1 MKKALNITFPMASS
15 AHRIAIV
22 SGMLAG
28 TVEKEEAM
36 QEVLHDMTPRAHK
49 KPVVAEGQRYDSVT
63 DAAKF
68 LVLVRGGRSSK
79 EQFFRAVQCE
89 QKRIARLCTQDCWDG
104 YYWAE

>member
-28 TVEKEEAM
+28 TVGRQEAM
-36 QEVLHDMTPRAHK
+36 MNIAQDAVPRAHK

-79 EQFFRAVQCE
+79 EKFFRAVQSE
-89 QKRIARLCTQDCWDG
+89 QKRIARLCTQDCWEG

>member
-22 SGMLAG
+22 TGLLAG
-28 TVEKEEAM
+28 TVDREEAM
-36 QEVLHDMTPRAHK
+36 VAVIQDAQGRAHK
-49 KPVVAEGQRYDSVT
+49 KPVVAEGVRYDSVT

-89 QKRIARLCTQDCWDG
+89 QKRIARLCTQDRWEG